1 MSVQAMSWVWNHSQ
15 AEGTARLVLL
25 AIADAA
31 NREGER
37 AWISAKT
44 IGEMCRV
51 TSRTAQRKIAELVAI
66 GELEKTGS
74 RGERQANVYRLPKMK
89 EGAQGGGSEPDRY
102 DTPDVSRYDTPD
114 VRQIVVYDKPGQ
126 PIRQTGSADTTL
138 LSHTPINP
146 SSSKEL
152 HPINNAHTHEA
163 VGERQ
168 RPAPGRVNYSPA
180 FEQFWEAYPRKEGK
194 LDAYNA
200 WRSASH
206 FNSASH
212 LIAAAGRYRDNPN
225 RDPRYTKTPTRWLNT
240 RGWEDGPAEPPRP
253 TQPTRVPG
261 WVERAQI
268 AEQVNAQF
276 LATHYQQENLNPPTD
291 WIAGELQ

>member
-1 MSVQAMSWVWNHSQ
+1 MSVQATSWVWNHSQ

-89 EGAQGGGSEPDRY
+89 DGGREVVPENDRY
-102 DTPDVSRYDTPD
+102 DTSDVPRYDTPD
-114 VRQIVVYDKPGQ
+114 VRQNVVYDKPGQ

-152 HPINNAHTHEA
+152 HPINNAHAHEA
-163 VGERQ
+163 AGERQ
-168 RPAPGRVNYSPA
+168 RPAPGRINYSPI

-206 FNSASH
+206 FNNPSH

-253 TQPTRVPG
+253 QQPTNRP
-261 WVERAQI
+261 WAMTYDQKLEATQNTI
-268 AEQVNAQF
+268 NQLQAEN
-276 LATHYQQENLNPPTD
+276 HPPTTQK
-291 WIAGELQ
+291 ELYW

>member
-1 MSVQAMSWVWNHSQ
+1 MSVQATSWVWNHSQ

-31 NREGER
+31 NREGR
-37 AWISAKT
+37 NSCQSANT
-44 IGEMCRV
+44 IAEMCRV
-51 TSRTAQRKIAELVAI
+51 SKRTVRYKISELLAT
-66 GELEKTGS
+66 GELGKEGKN
-74 RGERQANVYRLPKMK
+74 GEYGTTVYYFPKMVEDAPK
-89 EGAQGGGSEPDRY
+89 QGGANSAPGANLAGANSAPGAKSAPEGCKTEPQG
-102 DTPDVSRYDTPD
+102 V
-114 VRQIVVYDKPGQ
+114 QMF
-126 PIRQTGSADTTL
+126 A
-138 LSHTPINP
+138 HNPINP

-152 HPINNAHTHEA
+152 HPINNAHAHET

-206 FNSASH
+206 FNNPSH

-253 TQPTRVPG
+253 QQPTRVPG

-276 LATHYQQENLNPPTD
+276 LANHYQQENLNPPND

>member
-1 MSVQAMSWVWNHSQ
+1 MSVQATSWVWNHSQ

-31 NREGER
+31 NREGR
-37 AWISAKT
+37 NSCQSANT
-44 IGEMCRV
+44 IAEMCRV
-51 TSRTAQRKIAELVAI
+51 SKRTVRYKISELLAT
-66 GELEKTGS
+66 GELGKEGKN
-74 RGERQANVYRLPKMK
+74 GEYGTTVYYFPKMVEDAPK
-89 EGAQGGGSEPDRY
+89 QGGANSAPGANLAGANSAPGAKSAPGGCKTEPQG
-102 DTPDVSRYDTPD
+102 V
-114 VRQIVVYDKPGQ
+114 QMF
-126 PIRQTGSADTTL
+126 A
-138 LSHTPINP
+138 HNPINP

-152 HPINNAHTHEA
+152 HPINNAHEGM
-163 VGERQ
+163 GERQ
-168 RPAPGRVNYSPA
+168 RPAPGRVHYSPA

-206 FNSASH
+206 FNNASH

-253 TQPTRVPG
+253 QQPTNRP
-261 WVERAQI
+261 WAMTYDQKLEATQNTI
-268 AEQVNAQF
+268 NQLQAEN
-276 LATHYQQENLNPPTD
+276 HPPTTQK
-291 WIAGELQ
+291 ELYW

>member
-1 MSVQAMSWVWNHSQ
+1 MSVQATSWVWNHSQ

-31 NREGER
+31 NREGQNSCQSVPT
-37 AWISAKT
+37 IAK
-44 IGEMCRV
+44 MCRLHDATV
-51 TSRTAQRKIAELVAI
+51 YRKISELVAI
-66 GELEKTGS
+66 GELAKTGS
-74 RGERQANVYRLPKMK
+74 DRKYGTTIYALPKMSDPSQS
-89 EGAQGGGSEPDRY
+89 A
-102 DTPDVSRYDTPD
+102 TPRNSDMTPS
-114 VRQIVVYDKPGQ
+114 Q
-126 PIRQTGSADTTL
+126 SATPRNSDMTPSQNATAPL
-138 LSHTPINP
+138 APLRDNPINP

-152 HPINNAHTHEA
+152 HPINNAHTHET

-168 RPAPGRVNYSPA
+168 RPAPGRVHYSPA

-206 FNSASH
+206 FNNPSH

-253 TQPTRVPG
+253 QQPTRVPG
-261 WVERAQI
+261 WVERSQVTAQ
-268 AEQVNAQF
+268 AGQQF
-276 LATHYQQENLNPPTD
+276 LNRYYQQHENRPEQGND
-291 WIAGELQ
+291 WIAGELA

>member
-1 MSVQAMSWVWNHSQ
+1 MSVQATSWVWNHSQ

-89 EGAQGGGSEPDRY
+89 DGGREVVPENDRY
-102 DTPDVSRYDTPD
+102 DTSDVPRYDTPD
-114 VRQIVVYDKPGQ
+114 VRQNVVYDKPGQ

-152 HPINNAHTHEA
+152 HPINNAHAHET
-163 VGERQ
+163 VGERP
-168 RPAPGRVNYSPA
+168 RSAPGRVHYSPA

-253 TQPTRVPG
+253 QQPTNRP
-261 WVERAQI
+261 WAMTYDQKLEATQNTI
-268 AEQVNAQF
+268 NQLQAEN
-276 LATHYQQENLNPPTD
+276 HPPTTQK
-291 WIAGELQ
+291 ELYW